1 MKGRTLKRLLVK
13 AMIFAKRASPYV
25 LAGLSAAGTV
35 AVTVEAVKEIKKNT
49 QEVYY
54 AKQDDLIDTLD
65 EKEENGVEIRICN
78 NKIDVLKNKTI
89 NAVKIY
95 WKPVVYGAGS
105 VACLFGS
112 VFIFSKRQKQLIIA
126 TYQMQQL
133 LSKYTQ
139 AATATA
145 GVGGTAVLS
154 NLKPDRYSE
163 EIPFDTDDDGKVL
176 FWDPYFDDGDG
187 KGYYF
192 RTTEA
197 AFQDAAKRTM
207 HCFLCNGIDT
217 IENFYIRMDVAPPLD
232 RNLNGYKGWG
242 WIWNDRFIDDWQ
254 EYAPNGIYID
264 CSEPMYTD
272 DGIEYRI
279 VRYDKPP
286 FWDKDI
292 ADDPYVKNYLY
303 YNFM

>member
-1 MKGRTLKRLLVK
+1 MKGRTIRQILIK
-13 AMIFAKRASPYV
+13 AMIFAKKASPYV

-35 AVTVEAVKEIKKNT
+35 MVTVEAVKEIKKNNP
-49 QEVYY
+49 EVYY
-54 AKQDDLIDTLD
+54 AKPDDLVDTLD
-65 EKEENGVEIRICN
+65 EKEENGAVVRICN
-78 NKIDVLKNKTI
+78 NKFDILKNKTI
-89 NAVKIY
+89 DGIKLY
-95 WKPVVYGAGS
+95 WKPIVFGTGS

-133 LSKYTQ
+133 LSKYTN
-139 AATATA
+139 AAAATA
-145 GVGGTAVLS
+145 GVGGSAVLAKTGPE
-154 NLKPDRYSE
+154 NIPE
-163 EIPFDTDDDGKVL
+163 EVKNVDDDGKVL
-176 FWDPYFDDGDG
+176 FWDPYFDDGDS

-192 RTTEA
+192 RATEA

-232 RNLNGYKGWG
+232 KNLDTYKGWG

-264 CSEPMYTD
+264 CSEPMYMD
-272 DGIEYRI
+272 DGMEYRI

-286 FWDKDI
+286 FWDQDI
-292 ADDPYVKNYLY
+292 ADDPCVKNYLY